1 MRRPGLV
8 ILAAGASSRLGR
20 CKALALLPSPD
31 GGERTPIELLA
42 SAGASFDGA
51 VPLVV
56 TGADHAEIAAS
67 DAVRRAGA
75 EVVRNER
82 WSDGRT
88 GGVLL
93 AASRRSGL
101 DLCVAPVDVPRV
113 PRSVFDA
120 LLSAWLAAGAPA
132 EGWLAPSYRRPAGTV
147 PEFGHPVVL
156 GRKLLQHLSGN
167 DAGTPL
173 RTLRALAKPVFDVE
187 VASPEIL
194 DDLDTEEDLERLRRD
209 RSI

>member
-20 CKALALLPSPD
+20 CKALLPLPSPS
-31 GGERTPIELLA
+31 GGERTPLELLA
-42 SAGASFDGA
+42 SAGAAFDGD

-56 TGADHAEIAAS
+56 TGADHPAIAAS

-75 EVVRNER
+75 EVVQNER
-82 WSDGRT
+82 WSSGRT

-93 AASRRSGL
+93 AASRRPGL
-101 DLCVAPVDVPRV
+101 DLCLAPVDVPLV
-113 PRSVFDA
+113 PCSVFDA
-120 LLSAWLAAGAPA
+120 LLSAWLAAGAPP
-132 EGWLAPSYRRPAGTV
+132 EGWLAPSYRRSPGAV

-156 GRKLLQHLSGN
+156 GRQLLRALSGN

-173 RTLRALAKPVFDVE
+173 RALRSRARPVFGVE

-194 DDLDTEEDLERLRRD
+194 DDLDTEEDFERLRRD

>member
-1 MRRPGLV
+1 MRRPALV

-20 CKALALLPSPD
+20 CKALVPLPSPD

-42 SAGASFDGA
+42 SAGAAFDGD

-56 TGADHAEIAAS
+56 AGADHAAIAAS
-67 DAVRRAGA
+67 EAVRRAGA
-75 EVVRNER
+75 EVALNER
-82 WSDGRT
+82 WSSGRT

-93 AASRRSGL
+93 AASRRPAL
-101 DLCVAPVDVPRV
+101 DLCIAPIDVPLV

-120 LLSAWLAAGAPA
+120 LLSAWIAADRPPD
-132 EGWLAPSYRRPAGTV
+132 GWLAPWYRRSPKAV
-147 PEFGHPVVL
+147 PEFGHPIVL
-156 GRKLLQHLSGN
+156 GRKLLQALAGE
-167 DAGTPL
+167 DPGTPL
-173 RTLRALAKPVFDVE
+173 RSLRTRAKPVFGVE

-194 DDLDTEEDLERLRRD
+194 DDLDTEDDLERLGRD